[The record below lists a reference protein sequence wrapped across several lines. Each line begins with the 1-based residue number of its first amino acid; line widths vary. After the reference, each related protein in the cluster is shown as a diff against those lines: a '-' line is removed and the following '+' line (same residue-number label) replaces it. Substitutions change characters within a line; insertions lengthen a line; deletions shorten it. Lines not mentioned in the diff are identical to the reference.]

1 MKNKRIKDGFGMVS
15 TTVLRDPNIS
25 LGEKAVY
32 AYLSTFADNITNEL
46 FVSVSKIANELN
58 ISSSTVKRSLIKLEQ
73 KNIIKRESRGYK
85 TSKLTILLK

>member
-1 MKNKRIKDGFGMVS
+1 MVS

>member
-85 TSKLTILLK
+85 TSKLTTLLK

>member
-1 MKNKRIKDGFGMVS
+1 MVS

-46 FVSVSKIANELN
+46 FVSVSKIADELN
-58 ISSSTVKRSLIKLEQ
+58 ISPSTVKRSLIKLEQ

-85 TSKLTILLK
+85 TSKLTTLLK

>member
-1 MKNKRIKDGFGMVS
+1 VKNKRIKDGFGMVS